1 MVFRGASGN
10 FSPRSA
16 CNPAVLR
23 SLAAVRLDPVE
34 AELAESVLLRC
45 VAGDP
50 EAFGVFVRRYEA
62 AVFALVSRL
71 LGRGPHVEDLAQETF
86 MRAFRAFPRFDI
98 AGPARVSTW
107 LLTIGTHVA
116 RDHWRHGARASAGSR
131 EVALAA
137 RTERAVPS
145 PEQDSARRE
154 LARAI
159 HDAARELPHDQ
170 RAAFVLAE
178 FHDFTTAEIAGALGI
193 PENTVKTRVFRARQ
207 KLAAALASYR
217 DDV

>member
-1 MVFRGASGN
+1 MFFRGASGN
-10 FSPRSA
+10 FSSSAA

-23 SLAAVRLDPVE
+23 TSAVLRAEPVE
-34 AELAESVLLRC
+34 AELAESVLVRC

-50 EAFGVFVRRYEA
+50 EAFGVFARRYEA

-86 MRAFRAFPRFDI
+86 MRAFRAFPRFDV

-116 RDHWRHGARASAGSR
+116 RDHWRQGARASARSL
-131 EVALAA
+131 EVAWAA

-145 PEQDSARRE
+145 PEQDAARRE
-154 LARAI
+154 LAQAI
-159 HDAARELPHDQ
+159 HDAAAELPHEQ

-178 FHDFTTAEIAGALGI
+178 FHDFTTAEIAAALGI

-207 KLAAALASYR
+207 KLAAALSSYKDR
-217 DDV
+217 G